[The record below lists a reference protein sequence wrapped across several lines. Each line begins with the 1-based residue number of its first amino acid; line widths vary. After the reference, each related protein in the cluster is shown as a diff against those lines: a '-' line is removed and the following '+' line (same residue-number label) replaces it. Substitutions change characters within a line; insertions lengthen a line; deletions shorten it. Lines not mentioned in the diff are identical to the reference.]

1 MALPDEARADTGEV
15 LTTERDHIVALANSL
30 SLSAPT
36 WSLAGNT
43 NDQMTAIIDI
53 VSQASG
59 MGLAIVPH
67 ILLHDSAA
75 CDTGGVLRDIINT
88 VFDHLLRRANLFE
101 LDEDTDPPRYA
112 FPTFSRTLL
121 HAKKRSYQVFGKLLY
136 WFVIIHKQIPFP
148 NDLHPSIFSYSVY
161 GYIPMSLTQSLN
173 ASVYEM
179 AMKIQ
184 SLNNVDTLRSI
195 PMDVGTWL
203 QQFPDISTRTVLNNL
218 KDLDQGPSVVA
229 CQLATNAIIG
239 WHTDQYNWVRE
250 GFLSVPDGYS
260 SVSFYS

>member
-1 MALPDEARADTGEV
+1 MDADEV
-15 LTTERDHIVALANSL
+15 LTIERDHIVAVANSL

-36 WSLAGNT
+36 WNLAGNT
-43 NDQMTAIIDI
+43 NEQMDMIIDM

-59 MGLAIVPH
+59 MGLAIVPQ
-67 ILLHDSAA
+67 ILLHGSDA
-75 CDTGGVLRDIINT
+75 CDTGGILRDIVNT
-88 VFDHLLRRANLFE
+88 VFDHFLRHANLFE
-101 LDEDTDPPRYA
+101 IDKDSDPRRYV
-112 FPTFSRTLL
+112 FPTVSRTLL
-121 HAKKRSYQVFGKLLY
+121 HAKKRFYQVFGKLLY

-179 AMKIQ
+179 VMKVQ
-184 SLNNVDTLRSI
+184 TVDNVDTLCSL
-195 PMDVGTWL
+195 PTDVAAWL
-203 QQFPDISTRTVLNNL
+203 EQFPDISTRTVLNNL
-218 KDLDQGPSVVA
+218 KDYDQGPSVVA

-250 GFLSVPDGYS
+250 GFLSVPDGYT
-260 SVSFYS
+260 SVSFHS